1 MQCNHSSHCEGG
13 LQAGAHGGQLQVCP
27 YALTHLPHRACSV
40 SSRSGRESCSR
51 RCIDATSE
59 QSAEAADVAMATD
72 CMYHRPGVHW
82 SSAQLHLHWS
92 CCLHRYA
99 ASMPLPPLPLPPPAA
114 QSPPSKLVGNG
125 QPSSVNKM
133 FLLGLGQGLL
143 MNGSSSI
150 AWLPQTLLH
159 H

>member
-99 ASMPLPPLPLPPPAA
+99 ASMPLPPLPLPPPPSRPV
-114 QSPPSKLVGNG
+114 SPFKNLLVMGSL
-125 QPSSVNKM
+125 PVSIRC
-133 FLLGLGQGLL
+133 
-143 MNGSSSI
+143 SSS
-150 AWLPQTLLH
+150 AWDKGS
-159 H
+159 